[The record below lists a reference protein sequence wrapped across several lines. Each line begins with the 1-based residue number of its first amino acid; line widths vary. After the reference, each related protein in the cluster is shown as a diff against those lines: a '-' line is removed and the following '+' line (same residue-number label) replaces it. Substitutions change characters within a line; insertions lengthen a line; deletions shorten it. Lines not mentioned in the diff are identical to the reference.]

1 MIDALY
7 ISATGLRSQQE
18 QIDVI
23 SNNVANMQ
31 TPGFKRGRV
40 NFAEIAAPATGAS
53 TAGGDG
59 LTTDGVLSGS
69 GVAAHGGGTRVL
81 STSTLFG
88 AGDLRPTGNPLD
100 LAIDGDGFFELET
113 AGGERVYTRA
123 GQFRVDQ
130 EGYVVSVNG
139 MRLAQ
144 GLQIPPDALDLRIG
158 ADGELTAV
166 LGDDEERTVLGS
178 LELATFTAPDAL
190 ESRGDNVFSVTAG
203 AGEAIIGRPGETGFG
218 EVRQGVI
225 EMANVDLVD
234 EMTSLVMAQR
244 AYQLNARV
252 LQASDQLL
260 ETINNLRR

>member
-7 ISATGLRSQQE
+7 ISASGLRSQQE

-31 TPGFKRGRV
+31 TPGFKRSRV
-40 NFAEIAAPATGAS
+40 DFAEVAALSPGTGDNVQA
-53 TAGGDG
+53 
-59 LTTDGVLSGS
+59 
-69 GVAAHGGGTRVL
+69 AAHGGGTQVL
-81 STSTLFG
+81 RTSTLFG
-88 AGDLRPTGNPLD
+88 EGELRPTGHPLD
-100 LAIDGDGFFELET
+100 LAVEGLGFFELEDANGT
-113 AGGERVYTRA
+113 RFYTRA
-123 GQFRVDQ
+123 GQFRVDP
-130 EGYVVSVNG
+130 EGYLVAVNG

-144 GLQIPPDALDLRIG
+144 GLQIPPDALDVRI
-158 ADGELTAV
+158 ASNGEISAR
-166 LGDDEERTVLGS
+166 LGSDSERTILGEI
-178 LELATFTAPDAL
+178 ELATFVAPDAL
-190 ESRGDNVFSVTAG
+190 VSAGENVFAATEQAG
-203 AGEAIIGRPGETGFG
+203 VATFGKPSDPGFG
-218 EVRQGVI
+218 ALRQGYL

>member
-40 NFAEIAAPATGAS
+40 NFAEIATLAT
-53 TAGGDG
+53 TAGG
-59 LTTDGVLSGS
+59 
-69 GVAAHGGGTRVL
+69 AAGHGGGTQIL
-81 STSTLFG
+81 STSTLFA
-88 AGDLRPTGNPLD
+88 AGELRPTQNPLD
-100 LAIDGDGFFELET
+100 LAIEGEGFFELDDG
-113 AGGERVYTRA
+113 AGGRVYTRA

-144 GLQIPPDALDLRIG
+144 DLRISPDALDLRIG
-158 ADGELTAV
+158 RDGEISAR
-166 LGDDEERTVLGS
+166 LGGEAERSVIGQ
-178 LELATFTAPDAL
+178 LELAAFGAADAL
-190 ESRGDNVFSVTAG
+190 DAVGQNAFAATERS
-203 AGEAIIGRPGETGFG
+203 GEPAIGRPGDVGYG
-218 EVRQGVI
+218 QLQQGYL

-234 EMTSLVMAQR
+234 EMTNLVMAQR

-252 LQASDQLL
+252 LQAADQLL

>member
-31 TPGFKRGRV
+31 TPGFKRSRV
-40 NFAEIAAPATGAS
+40 NFAEIAALGAPGENAA
-53 TAGGDG
+53 AGLAD
-59 LTTDGVLSGS
+59 
-69 GVAAHGGGTRVL
+69 HGGGTRIL
-81 STSTLFG
+81 STSTMFG

-100 LAIDGDGFFELET
+100 LAIEGEGFFELEN
-113 AGGERVYTRA
+113 AAGERVYTRA
-123 GQFRVDQ
+123 GQFRVDD

-144 GLQIPPDALDLRIG
+144 GLQGPPDALDVRIG
-158 ADGELTAV
+158 RDGEITAR
-166 LGDDEERTVLGS
+166 LGDDPERSVVGQI
-178 LELATFTAPDAL
+178 ELATFAAPDAL
-190 ESRGDNVFSVTAG
+190 EAAGQNVFALTEGS
-203 AGEAIIGRPGETGFG
+203 GEPSIGRPGESGYG
-218 EVRQGVI
+218 HLQQGYL

-234 EMTSLVMAQR
+234 EMTNLVMAQR

>member
-7 ISATGLRSQQE
+7 ISATGLRAQQE

-40 NFAEIAAPATGAS
+40 NFAEIAALSTGN
-53 TAGGDG
+53 
-59 LTTDGVLSGS
+59 V
-69 GVAAHGGGTRVL
+69 GVADHGGGTQVL

-88 AGDLRPTGNPLD
+88 AGELRPTQNPLD
-100 LAIDGDGFFELET
+100 LAIEGEGFFELED
-113 AGGERVYTRA
+113 AHGGRVYTRA

-130 EGYVVSVNG
+130 EGYLVSVNG

-144 GLQIPPDALDLRIG
+144 GLQIAPDALDVRIG
-158 ADGELTAV
+158 RDGEITAR
-166 LGDDEERTVLGS
+166 LGGDPERSVIGQ
-178 LELATFTAPDAL
+178 LELAAFGASDAL
-190 ESRGDNVFSVTAG
+190 DSIGQNVFAANEAS
-203 AGEAIIGRPGETGFG
+203 GEPGIGRPGDAGFG
-218 EVRQGVI
+218 QLQQGYL

-234 EMTSLVMAQR
+234 EMTNLVMAQR

-252 LQASDQLL
+252 LQAADQLL

>member
-7 ISATGLRSQQE
+7 ISATGLRAQQE
-18 QIDVI
+18 HIDVI

-40 NFAEIAAPATGAS
+40 NFAEIAALSTGNVDATN
-53 TAGGDG
+53 
-59 LTTDGVLSGS
+59 
-69 GVAAHGGGTRVL
+69 HGGGIQVM

-88 AGDLRPTGNPLD
+88 AGELRPTQNPLD
-100 LAIDGDGFFELET
+100 MAIEGEGFFELE
-113 AGGERVYTRA
+113 AADGSRVYTRA

-130 EGYVVSVNG
+130 DGYLVSVNG

-144 GLQIPPDALDLRIG
+144 GLQIAPDALDVRVDRAGEVTARLGQDPERVVIG
-158 ADGELTAV
+158 Q
-166 LGDDEERTVLGS
+166 
-178 LELATFTAPDAL
+178 LELAAFGASDALDSIGQNAFTANEA
-190 ESRGDNVFSVTAG
+190 S
-203 AGEAIIGRPGETGFG
+203 GEPSIGRPGDPGFG
-218 EVRQGVI
+218 QLQQGYL

-234 EMTSLVMAQR
+234 EMTNLVMAQR

-252 LQASDQLL
+252 LQAADQLL

>member
-31 TPGFKRGRV
+31 TPGFKRSRV
-40 NFAEIAAPATGAS
+40 NFAEIAALAGGPGE
-53 TAGGDG
+53 TAG
-59 LTTDGVLSGS
+59 
-69 GVAAHGGGTRVL
+69 HGGGAQVL
-81 STSTLFG
+81 STSTLFA
-88 AGDLRPTGNPLD
+88 AGELRPTQNPLD
-100 LAIDGDGFFELET
+100 LAIEGQGFFELED
-113 AGGERVYTRA
+113 AGGQRVYTRA

-130 EGYVVSVNG
+130 DGYVVSVNG

-144 GLQIPPDALDLRIG
+144 GLQLPPDALDIRI
-158 ADGELTAV
+158 DGEGEITAR
-166 LGDDEERTVLGS
+166 LGDDTERSVIGQI
-178 LELATFTAPDAL
+178 ELATFAAPDAL
-190 ESRGDNVFSVTAG
+190 EAVGQNVFAATERS
-203 AGEAIIGRPGETGFG
+203 GEAAIGRPTDSGFG
-218 EVRQGVI
+218 RLQQGYL
-225 EMANVDLVD
+225 ELANVDLVD

>member
-40 NFAEIAAPATGAS
+40 NFAEIAAPFAGNGATA
-53 TAGGDG
+53 A
-59 LTTDGVLSGS
+59 
-69 GVAAHGGGTRVL
+69 AAHGGGTRVL

-88 AGDLRPTGNPLD
+88 AGDLRPTGNALD
-100 LAIDGDGFFELET
+100 LAIDGEGFFELET
-113 AGGERVYTRA
+113 PAGDRVYTRA
-123 GQFRVDQ
+123 GQFRVDR

-144 GLQIPPDALDLRIG
+144 GLQIPPDAADVRIG
-158 ADGELTAV
+158 LDGEISARLGTDTTRSIIGTVELAV
-166 LGDDEERTVLGS
+166 L
-178 LELATFTAPDAL
+178 AAPDAL
-190 ESRGDNVFSVTAG
+190 VSAGDNVFAVTDAS
-203 AGEAIIGRPGETGFG
+203 GEPTIGRPGEAGFG
-218 EVRQGVI
+218 RLHQGYV
-225 EMANVDLVD
+225 EMANVELVD
-234 EMTSLVMAQR
+234 EMTTLVMAQR